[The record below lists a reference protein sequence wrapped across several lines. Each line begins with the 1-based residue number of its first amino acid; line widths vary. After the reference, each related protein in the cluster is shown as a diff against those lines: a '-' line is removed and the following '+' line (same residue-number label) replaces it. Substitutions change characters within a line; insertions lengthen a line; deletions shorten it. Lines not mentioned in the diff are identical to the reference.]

1 MEYFWAGLIS
11 LIVLWI
17 AGAIVAGKI
26 KNRRIRR
33 ETEKIFPRLVD
44 HLQAD
49 RRYNIFLSHG
59 KSLQNVKFI
68 GISPAHDQ
76 NNPYLPFPLCQWLI
90 VEKANGK
97 RAYLKP
103 DTVRFYEDAD
113 DPKETSKLDGAIT
126 RSVPQS

>member
-1 MEYFWAGLIS
+1 MEYFWAGLVT

-17 AGAIVAGKI
+17 AGAIVASKI

-33 ETEKIFPRLVD
+33 ATEKIFPKLAD
-44 HLQAD
+44 HIQAD

-59 KSLQNVKFI
+59 KTLQNVKFI

-76 NNPYLPFPLCQWLI
+76 GNPYLPFPLCAWLI

-97 RAYLKP
+97 KAYLKP
-103 DTVRFYEDAD
+103 DTVKFYEDAD
-113 DPKETSKLDGAIT
+113 DPK
-126 RSVPQS
+126 